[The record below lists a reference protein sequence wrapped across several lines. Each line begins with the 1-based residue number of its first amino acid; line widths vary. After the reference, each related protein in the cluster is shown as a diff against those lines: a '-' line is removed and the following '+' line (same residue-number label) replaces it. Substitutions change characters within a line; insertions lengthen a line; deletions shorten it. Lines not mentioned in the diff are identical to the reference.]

1 MPNEEQLTQGI
12 NKEVGRVQEEYYDS
26 SYLNSY
32 CLFSLYRKKMK
43 RISRKNLCYRFDKNL
58 EPAIKIDPGERLIIE
73 TQDAYSRTVPE
84 GSLGE
89 NVPFTELTEENA
101 NPVTG
106 PVFIRQA
113 KPGNTLAIFIEDTKV
128 DSQGFVPIRPDCGV
142 FTDKVKK
149 PCTRV
154 ILIRNG
160 FFFFSER
167 ICLPLRPMVGTI
179 GVAPSERAI
188 ATVYP
193 GPHGGNMDNN
203 YVRRGAT
210 VFLPISAEGALLAL
224 GDVHAS
230 MGDGEITSGG
240 IDISAEVT
248 VKVDVLEHQ
257 LLPRPY
263 IETTDLIVTCGN
275 ASSFDEA
282 RKLVIKDM
290 VTILMKK
297 MSLTDTEAL
306 MLISAR
312 GDLGIC
318 QACNCPID
326 ITMRV
331 VFPKLWEGK
340 TFRFREIQA
349 LKNLNLFDKG

>member
-1 MPNEEQLTQGI
+1 
-12 NKEVGRVQEEYYDS
+12 
-26 SYLNSY
+26 
-32 CLFSLYRKKMK
+32 MK
-43 RISRKNLCYRFDKNL
+43 RISRKNLCYRFDKHL
-58 EPAIKIDPGERLIIE
+58 EPAIKIDPGERLVIE
-73 TQDAYSRTVPE
+73 TQDAHSGTVPE

-113 KPGNTLAIFIEDTKV
+113 KPGNTLAVFIEDIKV
-128 DSQGFVPIRPDCGV
+128 DSQGYVPIRPDWGV
-142 FTDKVKK
+142 FTDKVRK
-149 PCTRV
+149 PCARV
-154 ILIRNG
+154 ILTRNE

-188 ATVYP
+188 ATLHP

-210 VFLPISAEGALLAL
+210 VFLPVSVEGGLLAL
-224 GDVHAS
+224 GDIHAS
-230 MGDGEITSGG
+230 MGDGEITGGG

-248 VKVDVLEHQ
+248 VRVDVLEDQ

-263 IETTDLIVTCGN
+263 IEMTDSIIACGN
-275 ASSFDEA
+275 ASSFDEV
-282 RKLVIKDM
+282 RKLVIEDM

-297 MSLTDTEAL
+297 MSLTDIEAL
-306 MLISAR
+306 MLISAQ

-318 QACNCPID
+318 QACNSPVD

-331 VFPKLWEGK
+331 VFPKLWGSK
-340 TFRFREIQA
+340 TSDFE
-349 LKNLNLFDKG
+349 K